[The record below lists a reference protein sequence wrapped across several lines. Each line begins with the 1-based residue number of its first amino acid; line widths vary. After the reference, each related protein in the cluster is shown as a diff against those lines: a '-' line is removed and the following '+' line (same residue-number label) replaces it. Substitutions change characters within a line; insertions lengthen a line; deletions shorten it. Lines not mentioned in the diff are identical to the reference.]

1 MSELK
6 AQSLRKRTLER
17 NPLCISVAREL
28 RKLRANEMMQARQAA
43 DGRSLRPGSAAAACG
58 FNIPSLKLF
67 EETSGV
73 QQTQVAVFQLIESQ
87 LLLRLTEA
95 LSSERKSATSRY
107 CMRKT
112 ETTFPE
118 TPVGTLLSL
127 N

>member
-1 MSELK
+1 
-6 AQSLRKRTLER
+6 
-17 NPLCISVAREL
+17 
-28 RKLRANEMMQARQAA
+28 MQARQAA

-73 QQTQVAVFQLIESQ
+73 QQIQVAVFQLIESQ

-95 LSSERKSATSRY
+95 LSSERKSAISRY

-112 ETTFPE
+112 ETTFLAA
-118 TPVGTLLSL
+118 PVGTLLSL